1 MSGRNSLLKSIKN
14 FFSFLK
20 GLLTF
25 NISTMLF
32 GAIFLYMIITVIM
45 YATSDHVT
53 SYQVTEGPLTKN
65 PVCTA
70 LALRTEQL
78 VKAEQEGFAA
88 YYAREGMQVR
98 KNGLVYAVE
107 SQKQEQSTEVA
118 LSEEQLQDIRSD
130 IAKFSNGF
138 DGNNF
143 LDTYSFKYELQGS
156 ILQDSG
162 AVSYLEAQQALSQDN
177 SQDSA
182 QDGVL
187 QGYPVGMSVPM
198 GSQDIY
204 TAPTAGVV
212 VYSKDGYEEKTADSL
227 TQADFDQKS
236 YQSVNL
242 LSQDKISS
250 GDDVYKLITS
260 EEWTLMIPLTD
271 QLAATLSSQLA
282 DTNSGKSQI
291 TVKFLKDGENQKG
304 MLSLVTIGDQKT
316 AKIELKNS
324 MVRYASDRFLQVEL
338 LINTQSGL
346 KIPVSSIVSKEFYLI
361 PREFLTL
368 GANGT
373 DRGFLREIQS
383 DGGEISTEFVSASI
397 YREVDDR
404 GKEIAEGSESSSGGS
419 CYVDKATLQE
429 GDILRKPDSGETFV
443 VGEIDYLEGVYCIN
457 KGYAEFRQIALLD
470 QNEEYCIV
478 DSSTP
483 YGLDVF
489 DSIVQDGGS
498 VQEEDILY

>member
-162 AVSYLEAQQALSQDN
+162 AVSYLEAQQALSQDD

-282 DTNSGKSQI
+282 DTNSGKS
-291 TVKFLKDGENQKG
+291 
-304 MLSLVTIGDQKT
+304 
-316 AKIELKNS
+316 
-324 MVRYASDRFLQVEL
+324 DR
-338 LINTQSGL
+338 SH
-346 KIPVSSIVSKEFYLI
+346 
-361 PREFLTL
+361 
-368 GANGT
+368 
-373 DRGFLREIQS
+373 
-383 DGGEISTEFVSASI
+383 
-397 YREVDDR
+397 
-404 GKEIAEGSESSSGGS
+404 
-419 CYVDKATLQE
+419 
-429 GDILRKPDSGETFV
+429 V
-443 VGEIDYLEGVYCIN
+443 VM
-457 KGYAEFRQIALLD
+457 
-470 QNEEYCIV
+470 
-478 DSSTP
+478 
-483 YGLDVF
+483 
-489 DSIVQDGGS
+489 
-498 VQEEDILY
+498 

>member
-1 MSGRNSLLKSIKN
+1 
-14 FFSFLK
+14 
-20 GLLTF
+20 
-25 NISTMLF
+25 
-32 GAIFLYMIITVIM
+32 
-45 YATSDHVT
+45 
-53 SYQVTEGPLTKN
+53 
-65 PVCTA
+65 
-70 LALRTEQL
+70 
-78 VKAEQEGFAA
+78 
-88 YYAREGMQVR
+88 MQVR

-250 GDDVYKLITS
+250 GDDVYKLIDRLRFSPAPTAPAAAHFPEQLRWEMQPHLRHLPKLRYLPKKNKQS
-260 EEWTLMIPLTD
+260 EYLRP
-271 QLAATLSSQLA
+271 AP
-282 DTNSGKSQI
+282 
-291 TVKFLKDGENQKG
+291 KFQREPYFL
-304 MLSLVTIGDQKT
+304 
-316 AKIELKNS
+316 
-324 MVRYASDRFLQVEL
+324 VRYPPPHYSLECWRVPFPLAR
-338 LINTQSGL
+338 LIL
-346 KIPVSSIVSKEFYLI
+346 
-361 PREFLTL
+361 
-368 GANGT
+368 
-373 DRGFLREIQS
+373 
-383 DGGEISTEFVSASI
+383 
-397 YREVDDR
+397 
-404 GKEIAEGSESSSGGS
+404 AEGWM
-419 CYVDKATLQE
+419 TL
-429 GDILRKPDSGETFV
+429 LP
-443 VGEIDYLEGVYCIN
+443 
-457 KGYAEFRQIALLD
+457 
-470 QNEEYCIV
+470 
-478 DSSTP
+478 
-483 YGLDVF
+483 
-489 DSIVQDGGS
+489 
-498 VQEEDILY
+498 